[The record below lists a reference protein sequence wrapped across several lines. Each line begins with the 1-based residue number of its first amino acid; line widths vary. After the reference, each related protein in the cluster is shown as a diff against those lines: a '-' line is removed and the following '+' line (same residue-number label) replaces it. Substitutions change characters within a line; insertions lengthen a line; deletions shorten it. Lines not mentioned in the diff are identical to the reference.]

1 MHKVTQLASN
11 NFQDTLPVCVF
22 TSSLALKVLEAWGFI
37 QVDNYLL
44 NPFLLLLDKGT
55 LKKPVGSQAKTGDSV
70 SILNLLLFPSTAPG

>member
-1 MHKVTQLASN
+1 MHKVTQLASD

-55 LKKPVGSQAKTGDSV
+55 LKKPVGSQAKHWRLGFNS
-70 SILNLLLFPSTAPG
+70 